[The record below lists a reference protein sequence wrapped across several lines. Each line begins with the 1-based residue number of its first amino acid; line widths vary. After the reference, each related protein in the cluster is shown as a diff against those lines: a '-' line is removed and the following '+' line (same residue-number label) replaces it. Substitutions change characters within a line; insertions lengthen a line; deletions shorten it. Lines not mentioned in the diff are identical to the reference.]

1 MSLCIMCR
9 NCCGKCAWSKWF
21 LPVKGWT
28 AIETYKANGD
38 LNRAWVGWC
47 PQFKAD
53 AGLYDIIVH
62 GDPQEGRLYVTRQYG
77 YITRLRYIDI
87 RYHLVNDYER
97 TGHDNKTII
106 QGGVQKMRQTDAE
119 VKRKMLDTEPQAV
132 EVRQRLQELHML
144 HCER

>member
-1 MSLCIMCR
+1 MSVSQSRNLSLCIMCR

-28 AIETYKANGD
+28 AIETRKANGD

-53 AGLYDIIVH
+53 AGLYEIIAK
-62 GDPQEGRLYVTRQYG
+62 GDPHEGRLYVTRQYG
-77 YITRLRYIDI
+77 YITRLRYITI

-97 TGHDNKTII
+97 TWHDNKTFL
-106 QGGVQKMRQTDAE
+106 QDSVTQMRQADEE
-119 VKRKMLDTEPQAV
+119 VKRKLLDTFSQKM
-132 EVRQRLQELHML
+132 EVR
-144 HCER
+144 

>member
-1 MSLCIMCR
+1 MSVSQSRNLSLCIMCR

-28 AIETYKANGD
+28 AIETRKANGD

-62 GDPQEGRLYVTRQYG
+62 GDPKKARWHIVKQYG
-77 YITRLRYIDI
+77 YITMLRLTVI

-97 TGHDNKTII
+97 TRHDNKTII
-106 QGGVQKMRQTDAE
+106 QGGVKKMRPTDE
-119 VKRKMLDTEPQAV
+119 KVKRKMLDTEP
-132 EVRQRLQELHML
+132 
-144 HCER
+144 